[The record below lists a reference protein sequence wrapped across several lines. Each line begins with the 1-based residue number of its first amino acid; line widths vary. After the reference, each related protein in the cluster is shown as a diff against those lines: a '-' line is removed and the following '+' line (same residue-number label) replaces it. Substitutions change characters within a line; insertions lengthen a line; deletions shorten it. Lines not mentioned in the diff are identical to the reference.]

1 MLGWVRPGL
10 PVLSNLVGPIQFFFS
25 LRFSMFGGT
34 RLLLTFVRGKGLE
47 AVRFGILLVPCSSL
61 ILLTSETDKA
71 LLRGILVGGVWNGF
85 LLGGVRGQ
93 PVPCRFWCM
102 ERF

>member
-10 PVLSNLVGPIQFFFS
+10 PVLSNLAGPIQFSFS
-25 LRFSMFGGT
+25 LRFSMLGGT

-71 LLRGILVGGVWNGF
+71 LL
-85 LLGGVRGQ
+85 
-93 PVPCRFWCM
+93 
-102 ERF
+102 